1 MQLGF
6 SLIIYNFTTSSFNA
20 NQQQTLCAA
29 ITNGWNNSATN
40 RGASCTVGSV
50 SSFNGTNSVLV
61 SGYAFFN
68 WSSVPSVTE
77 VQTATALRDG
87 RVTALTTNV
96 TSVLGTTFPTAIPN
110 CACDGV
116 GVVTALSTAPFVYN
130 VNITGVPGPMQCG
143 ARLAYDN
150 PSAQINQVGVDDGSV
165 TFSNFGK
172 YCSTP
177 PVTGGVVGVPGAGSC
192 RQYGVVASADGTT
205 QATATA
211 TILSGIVTG
220 TTGLAGGS
228 GYTSV
233 PTVTV
238 SAPSPI
244 AAQVTYN
251 LNGAFQPTSFT
262 LSSASNGPYTA
273 APAVTS
279 LGNTCVDTGNTG
291 SNPAS
296 TCR

>member
-1 MQLGF
+1 MIVPGY
-6 SLIIYNFTTSSFNA
+6 STASFGA
-20 NQQQTLCAA
+20 AQQTALCGS
-29 ITNGWNNSATN
+29 ITNNWNTTTRAV
-40 RGASCTVGSV
+40 SCTVGSV
-50 SSFNGTNSVLV
+50 SAFNGTGVLV
-61 SGYAFFN
+61 SGYAYFTYSAFPT
-68 WSSVPSVTE
+68 VIE
-77 VQTATALRDG
+77 LQAAAALRDA
-87 RVTALTTNV
+87 RVVLLTTNSS
-96 TSVLGTTFPTAIPN
+96 SVLGAAFPGAIPN

-116 GVVTALSTAPFVYN
+116 GVVTALSTASFVYN

-143 ARLAYDN
+143 ARLAYYN

-165 TFSNFGK
+165 AFSSFGK

-211 TILSGIVTG
+211 VVAAGIVTG

-238 SAPSPI
+238 SAPNPL

-262 LSSASNGPYTA
+262 LSSASNGPYIA
-273 APAVTS
+273 APAVAS
-279 LGNTCVDTGNTG
+279 LSNTCVDTGNLG
-291 SNPAS
+291 SNPPN